1 MTDSSIH
8 YSLKLIPWLWKQVTM
23 AERSMLVKSV
33 LTSIVID
40 YNTVLDNR
48 MEVLIKIDTIRRVF
62 LWVAGWAWRHLHSS
76 RS

>member
-1 MTDSSIH
+1 
-8 YSLKLIPWLWKQVTM
+8 M